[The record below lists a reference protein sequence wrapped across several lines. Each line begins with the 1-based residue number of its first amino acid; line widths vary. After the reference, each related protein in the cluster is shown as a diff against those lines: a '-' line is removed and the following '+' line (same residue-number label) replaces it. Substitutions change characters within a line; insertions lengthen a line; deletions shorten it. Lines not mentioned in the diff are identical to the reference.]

1 MKIMYVLVCEYIQH
15 WGADNYVQWC
25 SPETDMKKL
34 FEDDDIWA
42 AQFQYNNKPRTNIP
56 PGLQLNSDPYKNKIR
71 DKDGNLIPESFES
84 HDIYYDVDHDFIS
97 IHGIVHYILLTTCK
111 VSLPNLLKSKYVAD
125 AQHTY
130 LATHRADVLNAR
142 LRKLRI
148 RRFYDSAS
156 PVGDRSIQVYKGK

>member
-1 MKIMYVLVCEYIQH
+1 MDVLVCEYIQH

-42 AQFQYNNKPRTNIP
+42 AQFKYNNKLRTIT
-56 PGLQLNSDPYKNKIR
+56 GLQLNPEPYKNKIR
-71 DKDGNLIPESFES
+71 DKAGNLIPESFES

-97 IHGIVHYILLTTCK
+97 IHGIIHYILLTTCK

-130 LATHRADVLNAR
+130 LAMNRADVLNAR
-142 LRKLRI
+142 LREVRI
-148 RRFYDSAS
+148 RRFCDSAS
-156 PVGDRSIQVYKGK
+156 PVGDGGSVSIQVYQGK